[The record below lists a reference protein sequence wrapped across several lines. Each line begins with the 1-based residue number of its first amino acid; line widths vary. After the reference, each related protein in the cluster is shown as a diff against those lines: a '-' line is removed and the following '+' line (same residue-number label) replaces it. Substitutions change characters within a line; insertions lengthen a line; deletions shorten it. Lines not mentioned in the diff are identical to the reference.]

1 MKVFQTKSDE
11 YKNEKVTVSVILMTS
26 AFLLEK
32 KYRNY
37 QNYTLLN
44 LEKWQYFSHERS
56 DKGFNGTVVFR
67 PLPSLHEGPRETTF
81 TVPLICN
88 ILVT

>member
-37 QNYTLLN
+37 QN
-44 LEKWQYFSHERS
+44 
-56 DKGFNGTVVFR
+56 
-67 PLPSLHEGPRETTF
+67 
-81 TVPLICN
+81 
-88 ILVT
+88 